1 MEKQVIITIGREF
14 GSGGHEIADKLA
26 QRLHIKLYDRNL
38 LEEMA
43 ASSGYNMKEM
53 EKYDEK
59 PVNHFFSRSVNG
71 YSNSLEKNLAES
83 QFNYLKGIASR
94 GKSFVVVGRCAET
107 VLKDQPAMISIFIL
121 GDITVKQQRVEA
133 IYNLS
138 PHEALTKMKRHD
150 KKRKA
155 YHNYYAE
162 GKWGDS
168 RSYDLT
174 INSSKLG
181 IDQTVEV
188 LLRYIEDRMQCM

>member
-26 QRLHIKLYDRNL
+26 QKLNIKLYDRNL

-43 ASSGYNMKEM
+43 ASSGYNMKAM

-59 PVNHFFSRSVNG
+59 PVNHIFSRSVNG

-94 GKSFVVVGRCAET
+94 GESFVVVGRCAET
-107 VLKDQPAMISIFIL
+107 VLKDQPGMISIFIL
-121 GDITVKQQRVEA
+121 GDIKVKQKRVEA

-138 PHEALTKMKRHD
+138 PNEALTKMKRHD
-150 KKRKA
+150 KTRKA

-181 IDQTVEV
+181 IDQTVEM
-188 LLRYIEDRMQCM
+188 LLHYIEDRMQCM